1 MIAARGGASLEAD
14 AAIVAEHGA
23 YYSRRGVGLSY
34 MGEDGAVL
42 YSSIPTN
49 ILPDGENQ
57 GLLELKETGAVPGIS
72 ASLLPWAAA
81 LWDISGRQKA
91 YSSGN
96 GSRICCYS
104 ARLRYSLWR
113 CRFFSISRLSGY
125 TGL

>member
-1 MIAARGGASLEAD
+1 MIRHGIEAEQGMIAARGGASLEAD

-81 LWDISGRQKA
+81 L
-91 YSSGN
+91 
-96 GSRICCYS
+96 
-104 ARLRYSLWR
+104 
-113 CRFFSISRLSGY
+113 
-125 TGL
+125 